1 MEEEVLNEEQNEAL
15 DTKSVEETGEEL
27 EKIEENASD
36 APTLQN
42 EIATA
47 QSPEKTTLPEENGG
61 KEDKISALDEE
72 IKSLKA
78 QLELERQKRVEGE
91 NRLFCI
97 EALEKRGLPRSLSEF
112 LTGQSNEETEKRVDR
127 VSEIIKSSVN
137 DEVSKRLSS
146 LPQPQKSRGTMTKSS
161 FKNLSLEEM
170 QSLYKT
176 DKTLYMTLAKK

>member
-72 IKSLKA
+72 IKS
-78 QLELERQKRVEGE
+78 
-91 NRLFCI
+91 
-97 EALEKRGLPRSLSEF
+97 
-112 LTGQSNEETEKRVDR
+112 
-127 VSEIIKSSVN
+127 
-137 DEVSKRLSS
+137 
-146 LPQPQKSRGTMTKSS
+146 
-161 FKNLSLEEM
+161 
-170 QSLYKT
+170 
-176 DKTLYMTLAKK
+176 